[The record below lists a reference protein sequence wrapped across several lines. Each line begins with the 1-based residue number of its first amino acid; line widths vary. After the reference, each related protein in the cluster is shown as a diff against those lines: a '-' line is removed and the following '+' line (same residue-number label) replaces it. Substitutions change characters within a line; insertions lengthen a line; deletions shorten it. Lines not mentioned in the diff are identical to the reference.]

1 MSSEASAGV
10 SDDGSGKPI
19 TPGPETHREIV
30 DPDALLEDR
39 GPRSQD
45 KTSRLPSRSR
55 FQPPVRSPGPP
66 RSKDSRFYDD
76 TDWDKPFS
84 DERPAKP
91 PIRSLREPPT
101 SWVAPGISSAVS
113 NAGSDESWDLPGEDD
128 RKESSEQNPSSLH
141 EDRLR
146 ARQEYFHNKKE
157 LLKREEEDVKRKKE
171 LLKRRYEIER
181 HEEKTKRREDGLRWG
196 DDLERDVASRKNTSF
211 GGDLNQYQHGMPLD
225 HSYHD
230 ISPPKPYPYYPYPA
244 MAPAYIPESGVARTR
259 PTDLQPG
266 EPGFC
271 ERFAQKHAGGSRQA
285 VKCTVHMRDIF
296 GEFSASELA
305 GDSFWDLVV
314 LIGRPSE
321 RIYGGPWA
329 TTCCDYVAHTWPQ
342 SVEKIKDMFKLLAA
356 GGGRADTKKELVSV
370 SGGDVLV
377 STSHHLS
384 MDGEKE
390 LSVSF
395 DGPAKSQADMVES
408 LTWLF
413 AVLQSSEDDDRPI
426 ASGIEWSQRRSDPAQ
441 ARNRYELSN
450 DLSEPLM
457 VPYYS
462 ACWTPLLPR
471 TACAVDFETRP
482 RPQEMQGLEV
492 SFELMCLLS
501 GLEYE
506 VVEKEGLIL
515 YGQVSESRR

>member
-10 SDDGSGKPI
+10 SDDGNGKAIASGN
-19 TPGPETHREIV
+19 ERHREIV
-30 DPDALLEDR
+30 DPDALLEGR
-39 GPRSQD
+39 GPTFSRS
-45 KTSRLPSRSR
+45 PSRSR
-55 FQPPVRSPGPP
+55 FHSPLRSTGQATF
-66 RSKDSRFYDD
+66 KDSG
-76 TDWDKPFS
+76 FS
-84 DERPAKP
+84 DDEDFCLSYPAEIP
-91 PIRSLREPPT
+91 DT
-101 SWVAPGISSAVS
+101 SAAVS
-113 NAGSDESWDLPGEDD
+113 NTGSDGSSDPPGEDD
-128 RKESSEQNPSSLH
+128 RKESSTQSPLSLH

-146 ARQEYFHNKKE
+146 AREEYFNHKKE
-157 LLKREEEDVKRKKE
+157 LRKREEEDVKHKKE
-171 LLKRRYEIER
+171 LLQRQYEIER
-181 HEEKTKRREDGLRWG
+181 REEKIKRREDELRWG
-196 DDLERDVASRKNTSF
+196 DDLERDVASRMSNPF
-211 GGDLNQYQHGMPLD
+211 GGDLKHYPHGMPLD
-225 HSYHD
+225 HSYHE
-230 ISPPKPYPYYPYPA
+230 IFTPKPYPLYPSPA
-244 MAPAYIPESGVARTR
+244 IAPAYIPESGVARTR

-266 EPGFC
+266 EPGFN
-271 ERFAQKHAGGSRQA
+271 ERFVQKHGGGSRQA

-296 GEFSASELA
+296 GEFSVSELG

-314 LIGRPSE
+314 LIGRPGE
-321 RIYGGPWA
+321 QIYGAPWA
-329 TTCCDYVAHTWPQ
+329 TTCRDYVAHTWPQ
-342 SVEKIKDMFKLLAA
+342 SVEKIKDMINLLAA
-356 GGGRADTKKELVSV
+356 NGGKTGTKKELVSV
-370 SGGDVLV
+370 SAGDVLV
-377 STSHHLS
+377 FTSHHLS

-413 AVLQSSEDDDRPI
+413 AVLQSSQDDERPI
-426 ASGIEWSQRRSDPAQ
+426 ASGIKWSLRRSDPAQ

-492 SFELMCLLS
+492 SFELMCFLS

-506 VVEKEGLIL
+506 VVEKEGLVL
-515 YGQVSESRR
+515 YGQVSESRCGEMVL